1 MSYRTSAEFCGMRCN
16 FAAMAKIGINIKQ
29 GKIELPKVI
38 VGIDLGTTNSL
49 IAYVPNSEKSDER
62 DGALNNRVPK
72 IIPVRGQGLVP
83 SVVYFDQ
90 DGTPSVGHYAKSKM
104 AHEPERTIFSVKR
117 LLGKSYKD
125 VSEKADYVSYKIIE
139 SDPSSESM
147 VKVEIDGNFYNPIE
161 LSSLILKEIKTQAEK
176 ELSVQIEQ
184 AVITVPAYFNDSQR
198 QATRDAGKLAGLDV
212 LRIINEPTAA
222 SIAYGISEKKSGNV
236 LVYDL
241 GGGTFDVS
249 ILTLEDGVFEV
260 LSTHGNTYLGG
271 DDLDRSIAD
280 FWLKKHQLNS
290 KDLAKTEL
298 QLLRMKAEEAK
309 IYLSQNEIWNQV
321 EAQFEQPFHCANGTF
336 VLTLNVSELQN
347 SVAPLIEETLKSV
360 NQALAD
366 AQLKP
371 QEIDEVVL
379 VGGSTRYPGIIN
391 ALSPLFPHVSINNRI
406 NPDEVVALGAAIEA
420 DVLAGN
426 RSDVLLLDVTP
437 LSLGI
442 ETAGG
447 LMDVLIPRNSKI
459 PTRLAREYT
468 TSVDGQV
475 NLKVSVYQGERELVG
490 ANRKL
495 GEFVLKGIPAMPAGL
510 PKIQIQF
517 ALNPDGILKV
527 AAKELRSGVEQEV
540 EIQPAYG
547 LTDSQVEEMLLSGFQ
562 NAQSDIELRLVQ
574 ETINEGNQMVYTAER
589 FLEKNGQHLSLE
601 EIAGTKQR
609 IEDLRCLLNEKADRN
624 AINQQIELLN
634 DHTRPFAE
642 RVMDIAIGQALKGK
656 TLD

>member
-1 MSYRTSAEFCGMRCN
+1 
-16 FAAMAKIGINIKQ
+16 MAKIGINIKQ
-29 GKIELPKVI
+29 GKIEKPKVI

-49 IAYVPNSEKSDER
+49 IAYVPNVEGSTNGEP
-62 DGALNNRVPK
+62 V
-72 IIPVRGQGLVP
+72 IIPVRGFGLVP
-83 SVVYFDQ
+83 SVVYFDEN
-90 DGTPSVGHYAKSKM
+90 GTPSVGNYAKSKI

-125 VSEKADYVSYKIIE
+125 LTEKSDFVSYKIIE
-139 SDPSSESM
+139 SDPASDAM
-147 VKVEIDGNFYNPIE
+147 VKVAIDGNFYNPIE

-176 ELSVQIEQ
+176 ELNVDIEQ

-222 SIAYGISEKKSGNV
+222 SIAYGLAKNKTGNV

-249 ILTLEDGVFEV
+249 ILTLEEGVFEV

-271 DDLDRSIAD
+271 DDIDRSIAD
-280 FWLKKHQLNS
+280 FWIKQLGIS
-290 KDLAKTEL
+290 KNEFTNHEI
-298 QLLRMKAEEAK
+298 QHLRIAAEEAK
-309 IYLSQNEIWNQV
+309 IELSKAENWLNKENQFTKQITIGNNIQELALNASQLIEITV
-321 EAQFEQPFHCANGTF
+321 
-336 VLTLNVSELQN
+336 
-347 SVAPLIEETLKSV
+347 PLINETLLSV
-360 NQALAD
+360 KKALQD
-366 AQLKP
+366 AELSASQ
-371 QEIDEVVL
+371 IDEVVL
-379 VGGSTRYPGIIN
+379 VGGSTRYPGVIE
-391 ALSPLFPHVSINNRI
+391 ALTPLFPHIKIDNRI
-406 NPDEVVALGAAIEA
+406 NPDEVVALGAAVEA

-447 LMDVLIPRNSKI
+447 LMDVLIPRNSKV
-459 PTRLAREYT
+459 PSRLAREYT

-475 NLKVSVYQGERELVG
+475 NLKVSVFQGERELV
-490 ANRKL
+490 AENRKL
-495 GEFVLKGIPAMPAGL
+495 GEFILKGIPAMPAGL

-527 AAKELRSGVEQEV
+527 SAKELRSGTEQEV
-540 EIQPAYG
+540 DIQPTYG
-547 LTDSQVEEMLLSGFQ
+547 LTDAQVEEMLLAGFQ
-562 NAQSDIELRLVQ
+562 NAQADIELRLVQ
-574 ETINEGNQMVYTAER
+574 ETVNEANQMIYTAER
-589 FLEKNGQHLSLE
+589 FVEKNGQHLSQD
-601 EIAGTKQR
+601 EINGTKQR
-609 IEDLRCLLNEKADRN
+609 IEDLRCLLNNKADRN
-624 AINQQIELLN
+624 SINQQIELLN
-634 DHTRPFAE
+634 DYTRPFAE